1 MSLLQVRARAVI
13 VGGWGF
19 VVFGSLGYFL
29 MLVHLGY
36 FNTGQSLAE
45 EGVIIIPVIA
55 NSAALVAWW
64 WLTRVRFTDEQFAL
78 VQRAFYALGLQS
90 LFIAAIVLCEVSL
103 AHSQGTSNQLI
114 IASLVCQAVGG
125 IAVFVGFVILAGA
138 AAPPRELPREAPRPA
153 DFSAL
158 ESDGDESTSPD
169 QTP

>member
-19 VVFGSLGYFL
+19 VVFGALGYLL

-36 FNTGQSLAE
+36 FNNGQSLAE
-45 EGVIIIPVIA
+45 EGLITIPVIS

-64 WLTRVRFTDEQFAL
+64 WLTRVRFTDEQVPLA
-78 VQRAFYALGLQS
+78 QRAFYALGLQA

-103 AHSQGTSNQLI
+103 AHGQGTSNQLI

-125 IAVFVGFVILAGA
+125 IAIFVGFVILAGA
-138 AAPPRELPREAPRPA
+138 AAPQRELPREAPRPA
-153 DFSAL
+153 DFSAI
-158 ESDGDESTSPD
+158 GDDELPSPD
-169 QTP
+169 SPA